1 MPKSSNVY
9 RDKRNGS
16 WYFVAN
22 LGTDA
27 EGKRVRHWGR
37 GYKTQKDAKA
47 AYDAYMADF
56 SKTAVRGNSTMSFGE
71 FYRSYW
77 EPDYR
82 GRVRESTFY
91 ARCSIARK
99 HFGAFDRLRLRDI
112 TPPMVKRWQNGLL
125 EGHAPSYARLVFGH
139 FAMVLDMAVQL
150 GLLQR
155 NPARQVG
162 NIPKRH
168 REVDFWTRDEFERVI
183 ATFDTSEYYGLYGF
197 TCLWLLYMT
206 GLRLGE
212 AQALRWSA
220 IDFGEGVLSV
230 DCSMYYRNVRE
241 WKLTSP
247 KTNAGKR
254 AIALDALTL
263 EYLERW
269 RGVQRRN
276 VVTDFVLSWNGD
288 PFARDTIGRIIDR
301 HAPMA
306 GVHRIRPHGLRHS
319 HVALL
324 IALGV
329 NVLSIANRLGHRDV
343 SLTLNV
349 YGHLMHDARRE
360 VALRLDDAFSAPSGG
375 QPICNL
381 PSPSDPP
388 EPARN
393 GTDSA

>member
-1 MPKSSNVY
+1 
-9 RDKRNGS
+9 
-16 WYFVAN
+16 
-22 LGTDA
+22 
-27 EGKRVRHWGR
+27 
-37 GYKTQKDAKA
+37 
-47 AYDAYMADF
+47 
-56 SKTAVRGNSTMSFGE
+56 
-71 FYRSYW
+71 
-77 EPDYR
+77 
-82 GRVRESTFY
+82 
-91 ARCSIARK
+91 
-99 HFGAFDRLRLRDI
+99 
-112 TPPMVKRWQNGLL
+112 
-125 EGHAPSYARLVFGH
+125 
-139 FAMVLDMAVQL
+139 
-150 GLLQR
+150 
-155 NPARQVG
+155 
-162 NIPKRH
+162 
-168 REVDFWTRDEFERVI
+168 
-183 ATFDTSEYYGLYGF
+183 
-197 TCLWLLYMT
+197 MT

-212 AQALRWSA
+212 AQALKWSA
-220 IDFGEGVLSV
+220 VDFGSGVLSV

-241 WKLTSP
+241 WKLTPP
-247 KTNAGKR
+247 KTKAGKR